1 MNIVPTLRF
10 YLALLLVL
18 AIVLLLQPLLPEPRM
33 VLTQQVFLLL
43 DLIVALLVAIDILL
57 TPNKKVLSA
66 QRDINKRFS
75 IGRENPVT
83 VTIENLSAKP
93 LYCRVTDDY
102 PQAMNCAVCDFD
114 LALSPGE
121 TKTFSYLLIPR
132 SKGIYNFGSV
142 YIRFRS
148 RLGFFDRQIQI
159 SVPEQVKVY
168 NDLQALS
175 ELSLQLGTSS
185 ALGEIQR
192 KHKGQGTNFTGLTE
206 YVEGKDV
213 NKIDWKAT
221 ARAQRPIIREYDR
234 EEEQR
239 LLILVDGGRMM
250 FSELSGL
257 SKFDHALNAA
267 LSLSLAALTLN
278 DQVGL
283 GIFADSPSSYLPPRR
298 GRAYLQK
305 FLDVSANATARQA
318 EPDYLSMLSYFAGR
332 QKGRTLFVVITDLV
346 DAWGSRSL
354 LSALAS
360 LRQKHL
366 TFCVVL
372 ADERIEKMVE
382 PDFSLADIKQ
392 TAAAGY
398 VKTLQRAVATDLF
411 SQRQLALDV
420 LRRRG
425 CLVLNA
431 APEQLSSQLIASYLE
446 IKRKA
451 LL

>member
-1 MNIVPTLRF
+1 MNIIPTKRF
-10 YLALLLVL
+10 YLALILVL
-18 AIVLLLQPLLPEPRM
+18 AIVVLLQFLLPAPQV
-33 VLTQQVFLLL
+33 VLTQQIFFAL
-43 DLIVALLVAIDILL
+43 DIAVAVLVGIDIFL
-57 TPNKKVLSA
+57 TPDRKVLSA
-66 QRDINKRFS
+66 QREMNKRFS
-75 IGRENPVT
+75 IGRENRVSIT
-83 VTIENLSAKP
+83 VENRADETL
-93 LYCRVTDDY
+93 LCRLTDDY
-102 PQAMNCAVCDFD
+102 PQEMNCSACDFAFGI
-114 LALSPGE
+114 LPRTSITLSYVLVP
-121 TKTFSYLLIPR
+121 K
-132 SKGIYNFGSV
+132 SKGVYNFGSV

-148 RLGFFDRQIQI
+148 RFGFFDRQIKI
-159 SVPEQVKVY
+159 SLPEQVKVY
-168 NDLQALS
+168 NDLQSLS
-175 ELSLQLGTSS
+175 ELSLQLGTST

-192 KHKGQGTNFTGLTE
+192 KHRGQGTNFTGLTE
-206 YVEGKDV
+206 YVVGKDV

-267 LSLSLAALTLN
+267 LSLSLTALTLN

-283 GIFADSPSSYLPPRR
+283 GIFADTPLSYLPPRR
-298 GRAYLQK
+298 GKAYLQK
-305 FLDVSANATARQA
+305 FLDASANTNARLA
-318 EPDYLSMLSYFAGR
+318 EPDYLDMLSYFAGR
-332 QKGRTLFVVITDLV
+332 QKGRTLFVVLTDLV
-346 DAWGSRSL
+346 DTWGSRSL

-372 ADERIEKMVE
+372 ANERIEKMIE
-382 PDFSLADIKQ
+382 PELPPSGTKQ
-392 TAAAGY
+392 ATKERY
-398 VKTLQRAVATDLF
+398 ERNLQRAVATDLF

-420 LRRRG
+420 LQRRG

-431 APEQLSSQLIASYLE
+431 TPEKLSSQLISSYLE